1 MGVWAKRKLF
11 VIPAVA
17 AVVFGAVAAGHATAS
32 AGPAAAAANQALLDP
47 VPPLVCEGKAQL
59 SAVVLT
65 ETGATTIGETAGMWN
80 DLDFASVDVDGPAVA
95 VDTDQLIVTFSGE
108 ASLNGQPNVLNLNV
122 DAVQVRVLVDG
133 AVLPPGAVDFT
144 TDAGQADALQA
155 CAIVTGPGPHTVEVE
170 WRLVDVGAN
179 NALTGT
185 LDSWVLH
192 VERND

>member
-17 AVVFGAVAAGHATAS
+17 AVVFGAIATGHATA
-32 AGPAAAAANQALLDP
+32 AAEPVATAVNQAQLDP

-65 ETGATTIGETAGMWN
+65 ETGVTTIGETGVMWN
-80 DLDFASVDVDGPAVA
+80 PLTFATVDVDGPAGA
-95 VDTDQLIVTFSGE
+95 ADTDQLVVTFTGE
-108 ASLNGQPNVLNLNV
+108 ADLTGQPNLLAAAV
-122 DAVQVRVLVDG
+122 DAMQVRVLVDG
-133 AVLPPGAVDFT
+133 AVQPPGAVNFT
-144 TDAGQADALQA
+144 TDAGQSDALEV

-179 NALTGT
+179 NMLTGT
-185 LDSWVLH
+185 LDSWSLH